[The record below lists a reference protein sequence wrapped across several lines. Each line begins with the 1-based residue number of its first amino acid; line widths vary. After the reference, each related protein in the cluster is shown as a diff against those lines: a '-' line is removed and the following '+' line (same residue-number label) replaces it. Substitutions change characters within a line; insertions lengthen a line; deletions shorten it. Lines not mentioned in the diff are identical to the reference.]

1 MKHYNSFLEEELEVI
16 CKHLADTNSG
26 LTGTEIGNILRQIG
40 LQDIDPLN
48 TKWKRLFN
56 AFAKYQYEFHNGDK
70 ILAFISRALS
80 PKLYIGRIE
89 IFKEKIRP
97 INTLLAFHGLEWRD
111 DGKYYVVDT
120 ANSLSEAD
128 KRAQKLKEKLEARNV
143 HPFILNYC
151 NAELLSD
158 NYFHAVLE
166 ACKSIASFIRS
177 KTGLTTDGSQL
188 IDDALSGNN
197 PKIRINN
204 FINET
209 EISEQKGFVN
219 LSKGLFGTFR
229 NPTAHAAK
237 IEWNMT
243 EQDALDIFSLASY
256 IYRRIH
262 LSK

>member
-1 MKHYNSFLEEELEVI
+1 MVIFLF
-16 CKHLADTNSG
+16 HFQ
-26 LTGTEIGNILRQIG
+26 IL
-40 LQDIDPLN
+40 
-48 TKWKRLFN
+48 LF
-56 AFAKYQYEFHNGDK
+56 E
-70 ILAFISRALS
+70 
-80 PKLYIGRIE
+80 
-89 IFKEKIRP
+89 
-97 INTLLAFHGLEWRD
+97 
-111 DGKYYVVDT
+111 
-120 ANSLSEAD
+120 
-128 KRAQKLKEKLEARNV
+128 KLKEKLEARNV